1 MRNKIKKT
9 HKKKKSKSFK
19 KKSKKTVKKNSKNDG
34 MLNDD
39 ILNNPYFNIGLA
51 IGSGGDENNSKCDCS
66 KKDEEILKILDEI
79 EDKLSKFK

>member
-9 HKKKKSKSFK
+9 HKKKKSK
-19 KKSKKTVKKNSKNDG
+19 KTLKKNSKNDG

-51 IGSGGDENNSKCDCS
+51 LSGEDENNSKCDCS
-66 KKDEEILKILDEI
+66 KKEEILKFLDEI
-79 EDKLSKFK
+79 EDKLSKFKEKK